1 MNEAKTGLPETKNRP
16 RTFRLWLLLIAA
28 LFLLLLTLTQFL
40 PGGTR
45 TFSDWVPPLL
55 FLFTVSLAIATALL
69 GAWFVLRPP
78 SWRRKFKRLLFA
90 FACILVLFA
99 VLSTQELL
107 QVWNV
112 WFSSPNLEI
121 ESTFNNQAHAAS
133 LESVSDT
140 NSVRVNIDA
149 SRVVRTVDPRLFGI
163 NTAIWDPLLD
173 TPETVSA
180 LRELGLQLL
189 RFGSFSDSYH
199 WADGTFGP
207 NSGPAPTS
215 FPNFMHMAT
224 NLGAQVII
232 TVNYGSGTPE
242 EAADWVRFANI
253 TNRCGFRY
261 WEIGNENY
269 GDWEH
274 DENSRPH
281 DPVTYATR
289 AKEYIR
295 QMKAADPA
303 IKVGVVVT
311 ENWAE
316 RAGVPISA
324 LKKCNLRAFIVE
336 GYQGWTP
343 KMLATLKLLGVAPD
357 WVSVHYYPQ
366 GLPGCENDARLLQS
380 TRKWTA
386 LAAPLRQHLKNYFG
400 DAHTNV
406 EMLCTEN
413 NSTPQNTGKQTTSLV
428 NGLYLADSFGQ
439 ISQTEFNSFIWW
451 NLRNAQDRKSNNS
464 PSLYGWRQY
473 GDHGIMS
480 GNETRYPTFR
490 VFELLNHFAHGG
502 DQIVRATSDNKLLS
516 VYAAKRVDK
525 TLALLIINKSPQTV
539 MNAKISIA
547 SFQPQPQATIYSYG
561 IPQDEA
567 ARTGAAS
574 EEIAQSTFTTAS
586 KEFTSTF
593 PPYSV
598 SVMVLSCAP
607 R

>member
-1 MNEAKTGLPETKNRP
+1 MNDEPQGPPVKKRQRL
-16 RTFRLWLLLIAA
+16 FRHWLFSASAIFLVLLI
-28 LFLLLLTLTQFL
+28 FTQFL

-45 TFSDWVPPLL
+45 TFSDWLPALF
-55 FLFTVSLAIATALL
+55 FLFITSLAIATALIGVWL
-69 GAWFVLRPP
+69 VLRPP
-78 SWRRKFKRLLFA
+78 LCRRKLMRLALALAGIVVFVA
-90 FACILVLFA
+90 VNEFVEAWHALTSHPNLDIDSAVNGPSSESHSSPVLVL
-99 VLSTQELL
+99 
-107 QVWNV
+107 N
-112 WFSSPNLEI
+112 
-121 ESTFNNQAHAAS
+121 
-133 LESVSDT
+133 T
-140 NSVRVNIDA
+140 NDVRVNADA
-149 SRVVRTVDPRLFGI
+149 SQIIRTVDARLFGV
-163 NTAIWDPLLD
+163 NTAIWDSILD
-173 TPETVSA
+173 TPETISA
-180 LRELGLQLL
+180 LRELDLHIL
-189 RFGSFSDSYH
+189 RFGGFSDSYH
-199 WADGTFGP
+199 WLEGTFGP

-215 FPNFMHMAT
+215 FFNFMQMAT
-224 NLGAQVII
+224 NLGAQVMI
-232 TVNYGSGTPE
+232 TVNYGSGTPQ
-242 EAADWVRFANI
+242 EAADWVRCANV
-253 TNRCGFRY
+253 TNRCGFKY

-295 QMKAADPA
+295 QMKAVDPA

-316 RAGVPISA
+316 RVGVLINA
-324 LKKCNLRAFIVE
+324 LKKCNPREFIVE

-343 KMLATLKLLGVAPD
+343 KMLATLKQFGVTPD

-480 GNETRYPTFR
+480 GNDTRYPTFHI
-490 VFELLNHFAHGG
+490 FKLLNHFARGG
-502 DQIVRATSDNKLLS
+502 DQIVRATSDNPLLS
-516 VYAAKRVDK
+516 IYAARRVDK
-525 TLALLIINKSPQTV
+525 TLALLIINKSPQIV

-547 SFQPQPQATIYSYG
+547 SFQPQSQATIYSYG